1 MQNSYNKLKRL
12 MDVVMATTF
21 IVVFSPVYIVTAFL
35 IWKEDHHS
43 PIYSHKRVGKNKKM
57 FDFYKFRSM
66 VINADEMMQTNKE
79 IYEQVRSGNNK
90 IKVDPRITKIGK
102 FIRKYS
108 IDEFPQMYNVLKGE
122 MSFIGPRALRPDE
135 FAMYEEKDIKNKAKM
150 EIISTVNPGIT
161 GYWQVNGRSD
171 IDFDSRMNMDVFYAK
186 NYSLKL
192 DLKILLWTPLAVLQ
206 AKGSY

>member
-1 MQNSYNKLKRL
+1 MKPYDKLKRL
-12 MDVVMATTF
+12 MDIVMATVF
-21 IVVFSPVYIVTAFL
+21 VIVFSPIYIVTAFL

-43 PIYSHKRVGKNKKM
+43 PIYSHLRVGRNKKS
-57 FDFYKFRSM
+57 FNFYKFRSM
-66 VINADEMMQTNKE
+66 HINADAMLQTNKE

-90 IKVDPRITKIGK
+90 IKNDPRITKIGK

-108 IDEFPQMYNVLKGE
+108 IDEFPQMYNVLKGD

-135 FAMYEEKDIKNKAKM
+135 FALYEERDPKNKAKM
-150 EIISTVNPGIT
+150 EVITTVNPGIT

-171 IDFDSRMNMDVFYAK
+171 IDFDSRMDMDVFYAK
-186 NYSLKL
+186 NYSLGL
-192 DLKILLWTPLAVLQ
+192 DLKILISTPLAVIQ